1 MLSNAPSGKT
11 SVPTMKSVRDLQN
24 AILQADLMPTEKL
37 VGLCVAFHVNRRTQ
51 ATRLRQATIAEECG
65 LSMRSVQRAF
75 RALRDAGLLEM
86 KATGRSPI
94 IYVCTGNNTGNVKP
108 PLEARQIRHE
118 KRKMPWE
125 YDTALSTAAEEQDKR
140 ERERL
145 AKEQN

>member
-1 MLSNAPSGKT
+1 
-11 SVPTMKSVRDLQN
+11 MKSVRDLQN

-37 VGLCVAFHVNRRTQ
+37 VGLCVAFHINRKTQ

-65 LSMRSVQRAF
+65 LSVRSVKRAF

-86 KATGRSPI
+86 QTTGRSPI
-94 IYVCTGNNTGNVKP
+94 IHVCTGNNTGNVEGP
-108 PLEARQIRHE
+108 REAPQRGHE

-125 YDTALSTAAEEQDKR
+125 YDTEFSTVAEEQDKR

-145 AKEQN
+145 AREGDG